1 MFDQIKDNAFAY
13 ARLWYKNMDKL
24 IEVMNEHAG
33 LELTH
38 PFLSK
43 LSLIQA
49 SYCHIHI
56 IGDKV
61 NFIYSTP
68 ECYTQS
74 GFQTCSRL
82 VNRYGL

>member
-38 PFLSK
+38 PCFVKNVSHSGVILSVP
-43 LSLIQA
+43 
-49 SYCHIHI
+49 YH
-56 IGDKV
+56 
-61 NFIYSTP
+61 
-68 ECYTQS
+68 
-74 GFQTCSRL
+74 R
-82 VNRYGL
+82 R